1 MLTIVMTTVIVV
13 SSYKDPERSKY
24 STNSLEF
31 AQSDHFDFL
40 VHLNKPLLFF
50 PLGKIERYKTL

>member
-31 AQSDHFDFL
+31 AQSDDFDFL
-40 VHLNKPLLFF
+40 VHLNKPIQFF
-50 PLGKIERYKTL
+50 PWGKLDAN